1 MNVRSEVHR
10 AGAGVTTDTDD
21 LRRELRGAGLSQQAI
36 DAAWPSWWSEELA
49 DDPSGRTELRFALA
63 RRLGLSPKSLLGE
76 RVRFVW
82 NDEARFKHLSA
93 EDEGHRAA
101 LASFGMTV
109 GASLLRATQNV
120 TSIVGVTAA
129 DLRAAVL
136 ADRALV
142 DLQALVSAC
151 WAIGIPVV
159 HLRVFP
165 LETKAMHAMV
175 VGVGT
180 RFAILLG
187 RDASYP
193 AQTAFTL
200 AHEIGHAALGHLE
213 GASALVDMEDPATA
227 TDRDDQEKD
236 ADRYALELLTGTA
249 EPTIDTDGGKYNAPG
264 LAKAVR
270 DASPRYRIEP
280 GTLAL
285 CLAHQTD
292 GWAVAMSALKFIYGQ
307 PRPIWRDVN
316 ALAVSQLDWDL
327 MGDDAA
333 EWIRSVTET
342 HG

>member
-1 MNVRSEVHR
+1 
-10 AGAGVTTDTDD
+10 VTTNTDD

-49 DDPSGRTELRFALA
+49 DDPSGRAELRFALA
-63 RRLGLSPKSLLGE
+63 RRLGLSSKSLLGE

-93 EDEGHRAA
+93 EDETHRAA

-109 GASLLRATQNV
+109 GASLLRATRDV
-120 TSIVGVTAA
+120 TSIIGVSAA

-136 ADRALV
+136 ADRPLV
-142 DLQALVSAC
+142 DLQALVFAC
-151 WAIGIPVV
+151 WAVGMPIV

-165 LETKAMHAMV
+165 LEAKAMHAMV
-175 VGVGT
+175 VSVRG
-180 RFAILLG
+180 RYAILLG

-200 AHEIGHAALGHLE
+200 AHEIGHAALGHLN
-213 GASALVDMEDPATA
+213 GASALVDMKDPATA
-227 TDRDDQEKD
+227 KDRDDQEQE

-249 EPTIDTDGGKYNAPG
+249 EPTIETDGSYNAPG

-270 DASPRYRIEP
+270 EASPRCRIEP
-280 GTLAL
+280 GILAL
-285 CLAHQTD
+285 CLAHQTG
-292 GWAVAMSALKFIYGQ
+292 GWAVAMSALKFIYGH
-307 PRPIWRDVN
+307 PRPVWRDIN
-316 ALAVSQLDWDL
+316 ALAASQLDWEL
-327 MGDDAA
+327 IGDDAA

-342 HG
+342 RG